1 MNLFPINMIV
11 INKFKILWSAFMGYG
26 YKLLVDIGLLRV
38 PELKGACDVIVSL
51 TSYGRRVSDC
61 VIYYT
66 LVSLLRQKLQPSRI
80 ILWLAQD
87 EWSDEILP
95 KKLLN
100 MKKKG
105 IEICYCKDYR
115 SYKKLIP
122 TLAIYPDKNIV
133 TVDDDIIYNPSMILK
148 MWEVHKKYS
157 NVIICMSALKPI
169 LKDGIPQYYQRWQ
182 HYENNAFGFNDI
194 FPVGCGGIFYP
205 KGALHRDVLCENLF
219 TSLCPMADDIWFWF
233 CGLLNGTKKNYIR
246 KDYLDYSFDIIY
258 QYFHKGSALTHSNRF
273 ENENDKQFY
282 NLFTYYN
289 TKLDK
294 MEY

>member
-1 MNLFPINMIV
+1 MV
-11 INKFKILWSAFMGYG
+11 AINKFKILWSAFIGYG

-38 PELKGACDVIVSL
+38 PELKCACDVIVSL
-51 TSYGRRVSDC
+51 TSYGRRVSDS
-61 VIYYT
+61 VVYYT

-87 EWSDEILP
+87 EWSDETLP
-95 KKLLN
+95 KKLLK

-122 TLAIYPDKNIV
+122 TLAIYPNKNIV
-133 TVDDDIIYNPSMILK
+133 TVDDDIIYNSSMILK
-148 MWEVHKKYS
+148 MWEAHKKYP

-169 LKDGIPQYYQRWQ
+169 LKDGIPQYYQCWQ
-182 HYENNAFGFNDI
+182 HYENNASGFNNI

-205 KGALHRDVLCENLF
+205 EAALHKDVLSEDLF
-219 TSLCPMADDIWFWF
+219 MSLCPMADDIWFWF
-233 CGLLNGTKKNYIR
+233 CGLLNGIKKVYIR
-246 KDYLDYSFDIIY
+246 KSHSDYSFDCIY

-273 ENENDKQFY
+273 GNENDKQFY

-289 TKLDK
+289 IKLDK
-294 MEY
+294 MEN